1 MVIWPTHK
9 VKAAT
14 RKQKRNALR
23 KHNRRINKRGK
34 GKTNG

>member
-14 RKQKRNALR
+14 RKQR
-23 KHNRRINKRGK
+23 KTAARKQARRMTKMMK
-34 GKTNG
+34 GRANG

>member
-14 RKQKRNALR
+14 RKQRRNAAR
-23 KHNRRINKRGK
+23 KQGRRVNRMMKGK
-34 GKTNG
+34 GNG